1 MKTDKAIDRL
11 NALLRGELAATET
24 YQQAL
29 EKVHNEPGAT
39 ELRRLHTDHREALTH
54 CGSTFTNTAE
64 SRTKARASGALS
76 PRPGRERP
84 SCLAMPRR

>member
-29 EKVHNEPGAT
+29 EKVHNEPERDRTSPPAHGPP
-39 ELRRLHTDHREALTH
+39 R
-54 CGSTFTNTAE
+54 
-64 SRTKARASGALS
+64 SR
-76 PRPGRERP
+76 
-84 SCLAMPRR
+84 